1 MTAATPLRLRLPVH
15 AQDPKILDELK
26 SLLTDHQGDSDV
38 FLHLD
43 GSQVIRLPDT
53 YRVDTGKGLVAE
65 VRVLLGPDAVVV

>member
-1 MTAATPLRLRLPVH
+1 MCIRDR
-15 AQDPKILDELK
+15 DPGTLDNLKILL
-26 SLLTDHQGDSDV
+26 SDHQGDSDV

-53 YRVDTGKGLVAE
+53 YRVDTGNGLVAE